1 MTGFAPL
8 ASHYDGFIVDLWG
21 VVHDGVRPLPGVLDC
36 LRHLQAAAKPVVF
49 LSNAPRRAA
58 AIAQGLA
65 AMGIAPALY
74 TGIMS
79 SGEAVHQA
87 LRDRADPAIADP
99 AIAAL
104 GQRLFHL
111 GPARDRDVF
120 ETLPLIEV
128 GTPEDADFLLN
139 TGPDDHL
146 GPDDPTF
153 YAPTLNAALAA
164 GLPMLCANPDL
175 EVMRAGQRIICA
187 GLLAQIYAAQ
197 GGAVI
202 MRGKP
207 DPAIYAP
214 TLALLGTAKPC
225 TLAIGDS
232 LRTDIAGAK
241 AAGIDSCWVL
251 SGIHAANPPD
261 AAAQAAAAGLTPRA
275 ILPGFAW

>member
-1 MTGFAPL
+1 MTACARCPACWTACATSRQPPNPSSSSPTPRAAPPPSPRAWPPW
-8 ASHYDGFIVDLWG
+8 ASPQLCTPASC
-21 VVHDGVRPLPGVLDC
+21 R
-36 LRHLQAAAKPVVF
+36 AAKP
-49 LSNAPRRAA
+49 STRPCATAPT
-58 AIAQGLA
+58 
-65 AMGIAPALY
+65 P
-74 TGIMS
+74 T
-79 SGEAVHQA
+79 
-87 LRDRADPAIADP
+87 IADP

-120 ETLPLIEV
+120 ETLKLIEV

-146 GPDDPTF
+146 GPDDPTV
-153 YAPTLNAALAA
+153 YTPTLNAALAA

-214 TLALLGTAKPC
+214 TLALLGTAKSR

-232 LRTDIAGAK
+232 LRTDIAGAQ